1 MTATADQAPAD
12 QAASGQQVSE
22 RDILSRL
29 RFAILSLD
37 LVPGAPVS
45 ERALEAQFQVSRTP
59 IREALFHLVR
69 DGLVIRDGRSYA
81 IAPFDMAE
89 IDEVFAFRDIVEPA
103 AIRLAARLATP
114 DQIDAIRRSMNFS
127 HDEFTPERW
136 LEMGLDFHVRC
147 AALSRNRC
155 LEAALQDVTTRTLRA
170 RWLSFASEQGR
181 DKTHR
186 EHGRILDLI
195 AAGDAEGAVRAV
207 LAHSAAVRLEVRDTI
222 ENARRFI
229 GRRGV
234 VGT

>member
-1 MTATADQAPAD
+1 MM
-12 QAASGQQVSE
+12 ASAENQGEE

-37 LVPGAPVS
+37 LVPGEPVS
-45 ERALEAQFQVSRTP
+45 ERALEAQFRVSRTP

-69 DGLVIRDGRSYA
+69 DGLVVRDGRSYA

-89 IDEVFAFRDIVEPA
+89 IEEVFAFRDIVEPA
-103 AIRLAARLATP
+103 AIRLAAQLATP
-114 DQIDAIRRSMNFS
+114 DQIDAIRHSMNFS

-155 LEAALQDVTTRTLRA
+155 LEAAMQDVTLRTLRA
-170 RWLSFASEQGR
+170 RWLSFASEEGR
-181 DKTHR
+181 TTTHR
-186 EHGRILDLI
+186 EHSEILDLI
-195 AAGDAEGAVRAV
+195 AARDADGAVRAV
-207 LAHSAAVRLEVRDTI
+207 LDHSAAVRLEVRETI

-234 VGT
+234 IGE